1 MNYFLIEN
9 GLVSHVFKIANMPFI
24 FVCVDGNN
32 TNLLTFLNSLD
43 RTFDIVV
50 TSGKSDA
57 MLLGVKIT
65 KNVKVKTLIHSNNL
79 NPRVQFETDDLLRLR
94 FESFLDSIRSMSFQ
108 TAIIVTTTDVY
119 NTWKPNTISTV
130 EECGIAPM

>member
-1 MNYFLIEN
+1 MFL
-9 GLVSHVFKIANMPFI
+9 KIAIMPFI

-32 TNLLTFLNSLD
+32 TNLVPFLKSLD

-50 TSGKSDA
+50 TSAKSDA
-57 MLLGVKIT
+57 MLLGVTIT
-65 KNVKVKTLIHSNNL
+65 KNVKSKTLVHSNNL

-108 TAIIVTTTDVY
+108 TAIVVTTTDVY

-130 EECGIAPM
+130 DECGIAPM

>member
-1 MNYFLIEN
+1 MFL
-9 GLVSHVFKIANMPFI
+9 KISNMPFI
-24 FVCVDGNN
+24 FVCVDGKNA
-32 TNLLTFLNSLD
+32 NLLNFLNSLD

-65 KNVKVKTLIHSNNL
+65 KNVKVKTLVHSNNL